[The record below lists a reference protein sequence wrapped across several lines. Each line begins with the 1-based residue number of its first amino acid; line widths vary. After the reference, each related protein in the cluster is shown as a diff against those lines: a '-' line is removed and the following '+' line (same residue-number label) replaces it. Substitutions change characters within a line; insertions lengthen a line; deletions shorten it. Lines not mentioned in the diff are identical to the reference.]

1 MTDHTQPAS
10 GSHDNVRFN
19 ATVNILDGAFFGA
32 GLGFASVTTIIPLFV
47 SLLTNSPIIIGL
59 ALAIHSLGWQLPQLP
74 LSGRVARL
82 ARFKP
87 TVMRMTIHERLPFLG
102 LAVIAWFLP
111 VLNLELALA
120 LTFAMLVWQGFGGG
134 FAANVWQS
142 MIAKIIPETS
152 HGRFFGLQNSALNLL
167 MSGAAVAAGLILA
180 STTSRIGFTLSFIL
194 ASVAMAI
201 SFFFLALTREV
212 KQSPEIAPETGPS
225 VWSETKRLLSSDSI
239 FRRFLVIRMIFQLG
253 MVAFSFYAVYAVG
266 ERGVSVAL
274 VGVLTG
280 VMVFCQM
287 VANPLLGALG
297 DRTSHY
303 FVLFLGTLAALLS
316 TALAGSLSS
325 DPGLYLIF
333 GLAGVA
339 QAVGWTTTMVLSL
352 GFGRPSE
359 QSTYI
364 GMSNTLIAPVTL
376 AAPFLAG
383 LVINAFGYQAMFQA
397 SAVVFLA
404 AAVVS
409 LSMLRLKFVMPAS

>member
-1 MTDHTQPAS
+1 MTDYTQPAS
-10 GSHDNVRFN
+10 GSSKNVRFN
-19 ATVNILDGAFFGA
+19 VTVNIMDGAFFGA
-32 GLGFASVTTIIPLFV
+32 GLGFASFTTVIPLFV

-74 LSGRVARL
+74 LAGRVGRL
-82 ARFKP
+82 SRFKP
-87 TVMRMTIHERLPFLG
+87 TAMRMTLHERLPFLG

-111 VLNLELALA
+111 SFGLETALVLV
-120 LTFAMLVWQGFGGG
+120 FVMLVWQGFGGG

-152 HGRFFGLQNSALNLL
+152 HGRFFGIQNSALNLL
-167 MSGAAVAAGLILA
+167 MSGAAVVAGLILA
-180 STTSRIGFTLSFIL
+180 SFTSRIGFTLSFIL

-201 SFFFLALTREV
+201 SFFFLALTRE
-212 KQSPEIAPETGPS
+212 KEQSPAIAPETGPS

-280 VMVFCQM
+280 LLMFCQM

-303 FVLFLGTLAALLS
+303 LVLFLGTLAALLS

-325 DPGLYLIF
+325 DLGLFLIF

-352 GFGRPSE
+352 GFGKTSE
-359 QSTYI
+359 RSTYI

-409 LSMLRLKFVMPAS
+409 LSMLRLKPSAHS

>member
-1 MTDHTQPAS
+1 MTDHSQPAS
-10 GSHDNVRFN
+10 DSHEHVRFN

-32 GLGFASVTTIIPLFV
+32 GLGFASFTTVIPLFV

-59 ALAIHSLGWQLPQLP
+59 APAIHSLGWQLPQLP
-74 LSGRVARL
+74 LSGRVGRL
-82 ARFKP
+82 SRFKP
-87 TVMRMTIHERLPFLG
+87 TAMRMTLHERLPFLG

-111 VLNLELALA
+111 SLGFELALT
-120 LTFAMLVWQGFGGG
+120 LIFAMLVWQGFGGG
-134 FAANVWQS
+134 FTANVWQS
-142 MIAKIIPETS
+142 MIAKIIPETL
-152 HGRFFGLQNSALNLL
+152 HGRFFGIQMSALNLL

-180 STTSRIGFTLSFIL
+180 SFTSRIGFTLSFVL
-194 ASVAMAI
+194 ACVAMGI

-212 KQSPEIAPETGPS
+212 EQPPAIAPETGPS
-225 VWSETKRLLSSDSI
+225 VWSETKRLLASDSI

-253 MVAFSFYAVYAVG
+253 LVAFSFYAVYAVG

-280 VMVFCQM
+280 VLMFCQM

-297 DRTSHY
+297 
-303 FVLFLGTLAALLS
+303 
-316 TALAGSLSS
+316 
-325 DPGLYLIF
+325 
-333 GLAGVA
+333 
-339 QAVGWTTTMVLSL
+339 WTTTMVLSL
-352 GFGRPSE
+352 RFGKPSD

-383 LVINAFGYQAMFQA
+383 LIINAFGYPAMFKA
-397 SAVVFLA
+397 SALVFLA

-409 LSMLRLKFVMPAS
+409 LSMLRLKPSPLS

>member
-1 MTDHTQPAS
+1 MTNHPHPAS
-10 GSHDNVRFN
+10 GSHEDVRFN

-32 GLGFASVTTIIPLFV
+32 GLGFASFTTVIPLFV
-47 SLLTNSPIIIGL
+47 SLLTNSPILIGL
-59 ALAIHSLGWQLPQLP
+59 APAIHSLGWQLPQLP
-74 LSGRVARL
+74 LSGKVARL

-87 TVMRMTIHERLPFLG
+87 TVLRMTIHERLPFLG
-102 LAVIAWFLP
+102 LALIAWFLP
-111 VLNLELALA
+111 VLKLEHALA
-120 LTFAMLVWQGFGGG
+120 LIFAMLLWQGFGGG
-134 FAANVWQS
+134 FTANVWQS
-142 MIAKIIPETS
+142 MIAKIIPGS
-152 HGRFFGLQNSALNLL
+152 VHGRFFGIQMSAVNLL
-167 MSGAAVAAGLILA
+167 MSGTAVAAGLILA
-180 STTSRIGFTLSFIL
+180 SFTSRIGFTLSFLL
-194 ASVAMAI
+194 ACVAMGI
-201 SFFFLALTREV
+201 SFFFVALTRE
-212 KQSPEIAPETGPS
+212 KEGPPAIAPETGPS
-225 VWSETKRLLSSDSI
+225 VWSETRRLLAADSV
-239 FRRFLVIRMIFQLG
+239 FRRFLLIRMIFQLG

-280 VMVFCQM
+280 VMIFCQM

-303 FVLFLGTLAALLS
+303 LVLFLGTLAALLS

-325 DPGLYLIF
+325 VPGLYLIF

-376 AAPFLAG
+376 ASPFLAG
-383 LVINAFGYQAMFQA
+383 WVIQAFGYPAMFQA

-409 LSMLRLKFVMPAS
+409 ISMLRLKSAVPVS